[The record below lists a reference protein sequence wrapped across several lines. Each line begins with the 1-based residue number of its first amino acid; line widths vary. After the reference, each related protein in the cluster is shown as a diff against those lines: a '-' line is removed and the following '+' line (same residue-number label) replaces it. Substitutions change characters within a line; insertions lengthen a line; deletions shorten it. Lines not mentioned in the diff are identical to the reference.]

1 MATSRQ
7 RKRRNAIRR
16 TVRIGMSTAGA
27 VLKAAT
33 SLIVPGEQSQRKAFS
48 TLMPQLYAL
57 RNKGCSWS
65 RLANLLNSCGFD
77 LQPASVRTYYTDEVI
92 AAGN

>member
-7 RKRRNAIRR
+7 KKRRNAIRR
-16 TVRIGMSTAGA
+16 SARMGISMAGA

-33 SLIVPGEQSQRKAFS
+33 SLVVPDEQSQRKAFS
-48 TLMPQLYAL
+48 TLMPQIYAL
-57 RNKGCSWS
+57 RTKGCSWPQ
-65 RLANLLNSCGFD
+65 LAKLLNGCGFD
-77 LQPASVRTYYTDEVI
+77 LRPETVRAYYTDKVI